1 MSGFAV
7 DHHLAVAVGDVV
19 GNAFLRIELLVVL
32 IKILVCN
39 PGADTYIA
47 VRRLK
52 ITHDRA
58 NERGL
63 ARAVGAYHTNAITA
77 HDRSVEGLYE
87 RPPCK
92 IHLNIAQFKN
102 YIARAIGLIYLH
114 YGPSLTITS

>member
-7 DHHLAVAVGDVV
+7 DHHLAVAVGDIV

-63 ARAVGAYHTNAITA
+63 ARAALNKENEIIGYEFVNLGKLMAALKDNPDVKASEI
-77 HDRSVEGLYE
+77 VEKLKG
-87 RPPCK
+87 
-92 IHLNIAQFKN
+92 
-102 YIARAIGLIYLH
+102 H
-114 YGPSLTITS
+114 YGQWDTAAKYIDPRKE